1 MFMLS
6 LLKQK
11 TCASISERGMIYLIA
26 PAVPTSA
33 CYHGYG
39 RQGRI
44 KTSDEK
50 GEWVAIAVYKPEIEK
65 NRPFSW
71 VAGPRLFRLGE
82 AKRAPRDTKS
92 MKEWAE
98 HGYVQSKFSL
108 LQRELK

>member
-1 MFMLS
+1 MHAEDCLS
-6 LLKQK
+6 FQ
-11 TCASISERGMIYLIA
+11 SEPRVIHLIA

-39 RQGRI
+39 PQGRVQ
-44 KTSDEK
+44 TPNEK
-50 GEWVAIAVYKPEIEK
+50 GEWVAIANYKPGVKE

-82 AKRAPRDTKS
+82 AKRVPRDTKS
-92 MKEWAE
+92 MTEWAE